1 MLFVLE
7 RDTAGEGLRLGL
19 TVSRKVGRAVV
30 RNRVRRVLRE
40 FFRLRQAMLVR
51 PLDIVVVPK
60 RNLDPKRMDMALA
73 EQEFLPVLERL
84 AREAGDGMTDARSP
98 C

>member
-1 MLFVLE
+1 M
-7 RDTAGEGLRLGL
+7 RLGL

-40 FFRLRQAMLVR
+40 FFRLRQAMIVR

-84 AREAGDGMTDARSP
+84 CREAGVGATDARSP

>member
-1 MLFVLE
+1 MLFLLE
-7 RDTAGEGLRLGL
+7 REGAEGDLRLGL

-40 FFRLRQAMLVR
+40 FFRLHQGMISRAI
-51 PLDIVVVPK
+51 DIVVVPK
-60 RNLDPKRMDMALA
+60 RNLDPKQVCMALV
-73 EQEFLPVLERL
+73 EQEFLPVLSRL
-84 AREAGDGMTDARSP
+84 AREDGGGMTDARSP

>member
-7 RDTAGEGLRLGL
+7 RGAAEEGLRLGL

-40 FFRLRQAMLVR
+40 FFRLRQAMIVR

-84 AREAGDGMTDARSP
+84 ARESGNGTTDARSP

>member
-1 MLFVLE
+1 VLFLLE
-7 RDTAGEGLRLGL
+7 REGAEGDLRLGL

-40 FFRLRQAMLVR
+40 FFRLHQGMIGRAI
-51 PLDIVVVPK
+51 DIVVVPK
-60 RNLDPKRMDMALA
+60 RNLDPKQVDMALV
-73 EQEFLPVLERL
+73 EQEFLPVLSRL
-84 AREAGDGMTDARSP
+84 AREDGGGMTDARSP